1 MIPYKIDNIPDTEV
15 KPSSIH
21 GRGLYATK
29 DFSEGKVLGY
39 LDGQYVPWD
48 VYNGRGQLEDEW
60 NAVAGGVMLR
70 TFRTK
75 YYFINHS
82 RTPNLQVLRD
92 PLRIVTRQAI
102 TAGQELSLDYREEP
116 LPDDYLEGHGAT
128 YL

>member
-1 MIPYKIDNIPDTEV
+1 MNPYKIDNIPDTEV

-21 GRGLYATK
+21 GLGLYATR
-29 DFSEGKVLGY
+29 DFSQGEVLTY

-48 VYNGRGQLEDEW
+48 VYNGYAQLEDEW
-60 NAVAGGVMLR
+60 NAVPGGVMLR

-82 RTPNLQVLRD
+82 RTPNLQVQRD
-92 PLRIVTRQAI
+92 PLRIVTRQPI
-102 TAGQELSLDYREEP
+102 GAGQELSLDYREEP
-116 LPDDYLEGHGAT
+116 LSDEYLQGHGAT